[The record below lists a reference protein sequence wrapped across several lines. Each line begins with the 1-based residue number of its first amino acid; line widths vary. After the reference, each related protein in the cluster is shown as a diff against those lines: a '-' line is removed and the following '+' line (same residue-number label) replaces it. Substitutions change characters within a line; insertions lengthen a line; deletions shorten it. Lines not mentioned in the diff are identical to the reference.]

1 MRECSLVVQPEEQRY
16 RSVCQQLSDLNAH
29 LFEQSSKK
37 SLTNKL
43 IPDETQVSFFF
54 LVNFRMSIFLFR
66 LGSSFFTING

>member
-43 IPDETQVSFFF
+43 ILDETQVSFFF
-54 LVNFRMSIFLFR
+54 SSIFECP
-66 LGSSFFTING
+66 FFFFV